1 MFGMVPFGLR
11 NNASKRKES
20 LERIM
25 DYMFEQPLGPLSK
38 VSSVFSSFKV
48 DVKDCGNSY
57 EILAELPGLDRENI
71 VLDYDKNYLSI
82 TANRNEDREEH
93 DEDGKYICRERHS
106 SKMERSF
113 YIDDIDESKI
123 KAELKEG
130 ILKVVLPKNS
140 VEEIKKTIPIE

>member
-1 MFGMVPFGLR
+1 MT
-11 NNASKRKES
+11 N
-20 LERIM
+20 IT
-25 DYMFEQPLGPLSK
+25 
-38 VSSVFSSFKV
+38 SVFSSFKV
-48 DVKDCGNSY
+48 DVKDCGSSY
-57 EILAELPGLDRENI
+57 EILAELPGIDRANI

-82 TANRNEDREEH
+82 MVNRNEEHEEH
-93 DEDGKYICRERHS
+93 DEDGKYICRERHT

-140 VEEIKKTIPIE
+140 VEELKKTIPIE